1 MAAVACNYVAIICFL
16 ASNWCSIA
24 VMQSQ
29 IVSITLP
36 LAWQV
41 HLEYCKATL
50 MEDIL
55 NVCLNFSCPNN
66 L

>member
-24 VMQSQ
+24 GMQSQ

-36 LAWQV
+36 LAWQA
-41 HLEYCKATL
+41 HLDYSQT
-50 MEDIL
+50 
-55 NVCLNFSCPNN
+55 S
-66 L
+66 